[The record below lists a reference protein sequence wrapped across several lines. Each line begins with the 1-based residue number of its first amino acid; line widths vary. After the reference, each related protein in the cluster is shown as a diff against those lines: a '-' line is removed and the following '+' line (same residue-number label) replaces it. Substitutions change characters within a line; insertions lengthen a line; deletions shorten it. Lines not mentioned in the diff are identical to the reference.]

1 VNPIDRVT
9 IESVASS
16 ITGIWNRIKLAFA
29 AFFTILF
36 KGRLPASLQPGA
48 TAEPA
53 GAPAPPPLAREDSSD
68 RAVQLLALLQR
79 DGRLV
84 DFVTEDLSAYSDAQI
99 GASVRDI
106 HAGCRRVLD
115 RYVTLEP
122 VVNSREGDRVT
133 LGQDLDTAAVR
144 LVGNV
149 TGKPPFSGRLL
160 HRGWRISHVQL
171 PPLSDA
177 AARAIVAQA
186 EIEIA

>member
-1 VNPIDRVT
+1 V
-9 IESVASS
+9 VAPS
-16 ITGIWNRIKLAFA
+16 INEIWNRIKLAFA

-36 KGRLPASLQPGA
+36 KGRLPAALQHSAMTEA
-48 TAEPA
+48 TGNPA
-53 GAPAPPPLAREDSSD
+53 SPPVPAAPEDSGD

-84 DFVTEDLSAYSDAQI
+84 DFVTEDLSTYSDAQI
-99 GASVRDI
+99 GAGVRDI

-122 VVNSREGDRVT
+122 VLNNREGDPIT
-133 LGQDLDTAAVR
+133 LGQELDTASIR

-171 PPLSDA
+171 PPLGDA

-186 EIEIA
+186 EVEIA

>member
-1 VNPIDRVT
+1 MAP
-9 IESVASS
+9 S
-16 ITGIWNRIKLAFA
+16 INGIWNRIKLAFA

-36 KGRLPASLQPGA
+36 KGRLPVSLQHGA
-48 TAEPA
+48 TAEPVQHRA
-53 GAPAPPPLAREDSSD
+53 AEAAVAPAPPPPAREDSSD

-84 DFVTEDLSAYSDAQI
+84 DFVTEDLSTYSDAQI

-133 LGQDLDTAAVR
+133 LGQELDTAAVR

-186 EIEIA
+186 EVEIA

>member
-1 VNPIDRVT
+1 VDP
-9 IESVASS
+9 S
-16 ITGIWNRIKLAFA
+16 INGLWHRITLAFA

-36 KGRLPASLQPGA
+36 KGRLPTSLQHGA
-48 TAEPA
+48 AAEPA
-53 GAPAPPPLAREDSSD
+53 AAPAAPPPPREDSGE

-84 DFVTEDLSAYSDAQI
+84 DFVTEDLSAYSDAQV

-122 VVNSREGDRVT
+122 VVNSREGDRIT
-133 LGQDLDTAAVR
+133 LGQELDTAAIR

-160 HRGWRISHVQL
+160 HRGWRASQVQL
-171 PPLSDA
+171 PPLGDA

>member
-1 VNPIDRVT
+1 MAP
-9 IESVASS
+9 S
-16 ITGIWNRIKLAFA
+16 INGIWNRIKLAFA

-36 KGRLPASLQPGA
+36 KGRLPASLQHGA

-53 GAPAPPPLAREDSSD
+53 IAPAAPPPPPPGDSSD

-133 LGQDLDTAAVR
+133 LGQELDTAAVR

-171 PPLSDA
+171 PPLGDA

>member
-1 VNPIDRVT
+1 
-9 IESVASS
+9 VAPS
-16 ITGIWNRIKLAFA
+16 INEIWTRTELAFA
-29 AFFTILF
+29 AFFTILV
-36 KGRLPASLQPGA
+36 KGRLPASLEHGA
-48 TAEPA
+48 MA
-53 GAPAPPPLAREDSSD
+53 GPSRAPASEAAPAREDNSD

-84 DFVTEDLSAYSDAQI
+84 DFVTEDLSTYSDAQI
-99 GASVRDI
+99 GAAVRDI
-106 HAGCRRVLD
+106 QAGCRRVLD

-122 VVNSREGDRVT
+122 VVNNREGDPIT
-133 LGQDLDTAAVR
+133 LGQELDTAAIR

-171 PPLSDA
+171 PPLGDA